1 MKTIEIQY
9 VGNHNPRGIYEVPK
23 KRADI
28 LLESDVWE
36 MPGQKVKSGN
46 KVQVTEK
53 VDEKVPGDLNN
64 DGVFDEKDVSIGAK
78 VMRRGRELKK

>member
-1 MKTIEIQY
+1 MAIYNSVVHSLPRDVQNVKGVFVKLTMGSAIK
-9 VGNHNPRGIYEVPK
+9 VGE
-23 KRADI
+23 
-28 LLESDVWE
+28 
-36 MPGQKVKSGN
+36 
-46 KVQVTEK
+46 TEK